1 MLIISTHCS
10 FLCLPLQI
18 IDLQVFKVPYH
29 IFVFFSIGSIA
40 LVCFMNGK
48 REHSMGKYSYKIEH
62 TLILSWKYNF
72 FEALKVWAGRK
83 RIWLHCTF
91 RTNLTTEIWFLPI
104 LPFYHHTDLWFNGNF
119 IYSFTHST
127 NMSKHPFCTRHCD
140 MWWNTIVDK
149 TEMILD
155 VQELKV

>member
-72 FEALKVWAGRK
+72 FEGLSRKETYLTALHFPNQFDHRNLISPNFTLLPSHRFMVQWKFYLFIHSFNKYWVSIHFAPGIVICAGT
-83 RIWLHCTF
+83 L
-91 RTNLTTEIWFLPI
+91 
-104 LPFYHHTDLWFNGNF
+104 
-119 IYSFTHST
+119 
-127 NMSKHPFCTRHCD
+127 
-140 MWWNTIVDK
+140 
-149 TEMILD
+149 
-155 VQELKV
+155 